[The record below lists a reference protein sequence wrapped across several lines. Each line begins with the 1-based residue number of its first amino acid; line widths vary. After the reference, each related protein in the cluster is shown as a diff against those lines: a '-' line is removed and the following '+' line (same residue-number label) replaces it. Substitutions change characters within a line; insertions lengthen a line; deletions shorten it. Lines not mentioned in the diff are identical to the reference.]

1 MTKNIKDKKASLLE
15 RATEGLDKPKPLS
28 EEKAESVEQSKFISK
43 KRAETVGYSEA
54 ESEKD
59 DVEAN
64 IVSASGSDD
73 ETYTSSF
80 RGLGNSKRT
89 HSKAAHD
96 QQEGVETLEV
106 NEANSVLTSEGE
118 GGKEAHSDG
127 LVSDVSTLG
136 AEEAM
141 SGVIEGAE
149 ATPTEDQSNEGQ
161 SNEGQLDEDQAG
173 KDQIGEAQ
181 VIETPFSA
189 IGGDALMDKADTDVS
204 NITEAKQQTG
214 AEVQKTEDEAD
225 SLAADTA
232 EDRPKGNVQEID
244 LVALR
249 EARFITPDMPPN
261 LMSEEFRIIKRS
273 ILLNAFAKGN
283 EEKKNSNIVLVTSSS
298 PGEGKTFSSINLA
311 LSIATEQDVT
321 VLLVDADFSKPE
333 VLNRLGVAGGKGLMD
348 AVADKD
354 IDLGDCL
361 VRTNIPNLV
370 LLPAGRQ
377 HNLTT
382 ELLASDRMEKM
393 VNELSTRYNDRII
406 IFDSP
411 PVLASSAA
419 SVLALYM
426 GQTVFVIE
434 AEKTTEPQI
443 KESLNMI
450 SACENINLVLNKTHY
465 SGSNKKFASYY
476 GYGGR

>member
-1 MTKNIKDKKASLLE
+1 MTDKPEQKKASLLE
-15 RATEGLDKPKPLS
+15 RAAKDLSKSRPLK
-28 EEKAESVEQSKFISK
+28 EKSDRPDPSALSVEP
-43 KRAETVGYSEA
+43 SEA
-54 ESEKD
+54 Q
-59 DVEAN
+59 
-64 IVSASGSDD
+64 SDL
-73 ETYTSSF
+73 SSF
-80 RGLGNSKRT
+80 RGLGAVKPVVGEDEVEVGKPTKAGAIERSQAPERDQSHEKKQATALEKEAAVENTNDVITEDNKVKYVEKRT
-89 HSKAAHD
+89 TTQD
-96 QQEGVETLEV
+96 
-106 NEANSVLTSEGE
+106 
-118 GGKEAHSDG
+118 
-127 LVSDVSTLG
+127 
-136 AEEAM
+136 
-141 SGVIEGAE
+141 
-149 ATPTEDQSNEGQ
+149 
-161 SNEGQLDEDQAG
+161 
-173 KDQIGEAQ
+173 
-181 VIETPFSA
+181 
-189 IGGDALMDKADTDVS
+189 
-204 NITEAKQQTG
+204 
-214 AEVQKTEDEAD
+214 
-225 SLAADTA
+225 
-232 EDRPKGNVQEID
+232 ID
-244 LVALR
+244 LIALR
-249 EARFITPDMPPN
+249 DAGFITPDMPPN

-283 EEKKNSNIVLVTSSS
+283 ENKTNKNIVLVTSSS
-298 PGEGKTFSSINLA
+298 PGEGKTFSAINLA

-333 VLNRLGVAGGKGLMD
+333 VLNRLGVAGGRGLMD
-348 AVADKD
+348 SVADKEV
-354 IDLGDCL
+354 DLGECL
-361 VRTNIPNLV
+361 VRTSIPNLV

-393 VNELSTRYNDRII
+393 VNELSTRYKDRII

>member
-15 RATEGLDKPKPLS
+15 RATEGLDKLKPLS
-28 EEKAESVEQSKFISK
+28 EEKAESIEQSKFISK
-43 KRAETVGYSEA
+43 KRAETVGHSEA

-59 DVEAN
+59 NVEAN

-89 HSKAAHD
+89 HSEATYD
-96 QQEGVETLEV
+96 QQEDAETLEL
-106 NEANSVLTSEGE
+106 NEANSVLASEGE
-118 GGKEAHSDG
+118 RVEEAHPDE
-127 LVSDVSTLG
+127 LVSGVSTLG
-136 AEEAM
+136 AEEAI
-141 SGVIEGAE
+141 SEVIEGGE
-149 ATPTEDQSNEGQ
+149 ATPAEGQ
-161 SNEGQLDEDQAG
+161 SDEDQADE
-173 KDQIGEAQ
+173 DQIGEAQ

-189 IGGDALMDKADTDVS
+189 IGGDALADKADTDVS
-204 NITEAKQQTG
+204 NITEAKQQTDT
-214 AEVQKTEDEAD
+214 EVQKAEGQAD

>member
-1 MTKNIKDKKASLLE
+1 MTDKREEKKASLLE
-15 RATEGLDKPKPLS
+15 RAAENLEKPSSLKQ
-28 EEKAESVEQSKFISK
+28 V
-43 KRAETVGYSEA
+43 
-54 ESEKD
+54 SEKPDPSALSTDANTND
-59 DVEAN
+59 DL
-64 IVSASGSDD
+64 
-73 ETYTSSF
+73 SSF
-80 RGLGNSKRT
+80 RGLSGSGAKNAQQVSPQPDENADDASDVDNDAVTKDKT
-89 HSKAAHD
+89 AQKAEADPQKSSNDQAKSKAQD
-96 QQEGVETLEV
+96 
-106 NEANSVLTSEGE
+106 
-118 GGKEAHSDG
+118 
-127 LVSDVSTLG
+127 
-136 AEEAM
+136 
-141 SGVIEGAE
+141 
-149 ATPTEDQSNEGQ
+149 
-161 SNEGQLDEDQAG
+161 
-173 KDQIGEAQ
+173 
-181 VIETPFSA
+181 
-189 IGGDALMDKADTDVS
+189 
-204 NITEAKQQTG
+204 
-214 AEVQKTEDEAD
+214 
-225 SLAADTA
+225 
-232 EDRPKGNVQEID
+232 ID
-244 LVALR
+244 LLALR
-249 EARFITPDMPPN
+249 DAGFITPDMPPN

-283 EEKKNSNIVLVTSSS
+283 EDKKNSNIVLVTSSS
-298 PGEGKTFSSINLA
+298 PGEGKTFSAINLA

-348 AVADKD
+348 AVADKEV
-354 IDLGDCL
+354 DLGDCL
-361 VRTNIPNLV
+361 VRTSIPNLV

-393 VNELSTRYNDRII
+393 VNELSSRYNDRII

>member
-1 MTKNIKDKKASLLE
+1 MTDGPEKKSASLIE
-15 RATEGLDKPKPLS
+15 RAADDLGKPAPLS
-28 EEKAESVEQSKFISK
+28 NHNGAPDPSALSVDTAKSD
-43 KRAETVGYSEA
+43 
-54 ESEKD
+54 KD
-59 DVEAN
+59 L
-64 IVSASGSDD
+64 
-73 ETYTSSF
+73 SSF
-80 RGLGNSKRT
+80 RGLGGKKPSDKELPEEELSEGELSETATAVSDKADKASSAIERNQAKVTDEVKPQSTDLKAAETKPENSKR
-89 HSKAAHD
+89 SKP
-96 QQEGVETLEV
+96 QEV
-106 NEANSVLTSEGE
+106 
-118 GGKEAHSDG
+118 
-127 LVSDVSTLG
+127 
-136 AEEAM
+136 
-141 SGVIEGAE
+141 
-149 ATPTEDQSNEGQ
+149 
-161 SNEGQLDEDQAG
+161 
-173 KDQIGEAQ
+173 
-181 VIETPFSA
+181 
-189 IGGDALMDKADTDVS
+189 
-204 NITEAKQQTG
+204 
-214 AEVQKTEDEAD
+214 
-225 SLAADTA
+225 
-232 EDRPKGNVQEID
+232 D
-244 LVALR
+244 LLALR
-249 EARFITPDMPPN
+249 DAGFITPDMPPN

-273 ILLNAFAKGN
+273 ILLSAFAKGN
-283 EEKKNSNIVLVTSSS
+283 EDKKNSNIVLVTSSS
-298 PGEGKTFSSINLA
+298 PGEGKTFSAINLA

-333 VLNRLGVAGGKGLMD
+333 VLNRLGVAGGRGLMD
-348 AVADKD
+348 AVADKEV
-354 IDLGDCL
+354 DLGDCL
-361 VRTNIPNLV
+361 VRTSIPNLV

-393 VNELSTRYNDRII
+393 VNELSSRYKDRII